1 MTTALTATYTGPSA
15 NAAVLLL
22 LTQGE
27 WSVYV
32 GKVSKGE
39 VVRWVSAMVN
49 EEEYQAAV
57 DCGLAGDNLICPI
70 IAYPL
75 VPDLDY
81 RLLTSWGQLSARSVE
96 MVEIRDEQVQ
106 FRLTDEA
113 STEFPARA
121 IRSVRWT
128 MDCLDQKGDVVPP
141 PALTVDGQSIH
152 SAIPVYGTATVHYV
166 SERHSYILN
175 APRRDSAI
183 DNNWS
188 AVVVAPIVGHEPV
201 RLIVDMPPGIAAFA
215 GDPDAVC
222 GRSGSGSSTVKWP
235 DDPYYPAEP
244 AGADLITEV
253 DYCEQKTIR
262 EYTR

>member
-1 MTTALTATYTGPSA
+1 MNALTATYTGPSA
-15 NAAVLLL
+15 EQSALLL

-27 WSVYV
+27 WSMYV
-32 GKVSKGE
+32 GKVTKGE
-39 VVRWVSAMVN
+39 VVRFVAAAVA

-81 RLLTSWGQLSARSVE
+81 RLLTSWGELSSRSVK

-106 FRLTDEA
+106 FRLTDTA
-113 STEFPARA
+113 TTEFPARA

-141 PALTVDGQSIH
+141 PALTIDGQPIR
-152 SAIPVYGTATVHYV
+152 SAIKVYGTATVHYIT
-166 SERHSYILN
+166 ERHSYILN
-175 APRRDSAI
+175 APRRETAI

-188 AVVVAPIVGHEPV
+188 AVVVAPLIGHEPV
-201 RLIVDMPPGIAAFA
+201 RLVVEMPPGINNLEA
-215 GDPDAVC
+215 DPAAVC
-222 GRSGSGSSTVKWP
+222 GRSGGGTSTVKWP
-235 DDPYYPAEP
+235 EDPYYPPEP

-253 DYCEQKTIR
+253 DYCDQETIQ

>member
-1 MTTALTATYTGPSA
+1 MNALTATYTGPSA
-15 NAAVLLL
+15 EQAALLL

-32 GKVSKGE
+32 GKVTKGE
-39 VVRWVSAMVN
+39 VVRFVSAAVT
-49 EEEYQAAV
+49 EEEYQATV

-81 RLLTSWGQLSARSVE
+81 RLLTSWGELSARSVE

-106 FRLTDEA
+106 FRLTTEA
-113 STEFPARA
+113 TTEFPARA
-121 IRSVRWT
+121 IRSVNWT
-128 MDCLDQKGDVVPP
+128 MDCLDQTGEVVAPP
-141 PALTVDGQSIH
+141 TLTIEGQSIR
-152 SAIPVYGTATVHYV
+152 SAAPVYGTATVHYIT
-166 SERHSYILN
+166 ERHTYILN
-175 APRRDSAI
+175 APRRETAI

-188 AVVVAPIVGHEPV
+188 AVVVAPIIGYEPV
-201 RLIVDMPPGIAAFA
+201 RLVVEMPPGINNFEA
-215 GDPDAVC
+215 DPDAVC
-222 GRSGSGSSTVKWP
+222 GRVGRGGGSVTFP
-235 DDPYYPAEP
+235 EDPYYPPEP

-253 DYCEQKTIR
+253 DYCDQEVIQ